1 MGIIDFFRKKKTVL
15 AHQEII
21 TEASLLVKENLSKEE
36 LQEKLQV
43 LFTQALKE
51 ETLEKMPSKKEI
63 EDLIKLVSL

>member
-15 AHQEII
+15 GHQEII
-21 TEASLLVKENLSKEE
+21 TEASLFVKENLSKEE

-51 ETLEKMPSKKEI
+51 GTLEKIPSKKEI
-63 EDLIKLVSL
+63 ADLIKLVSL